1 MAERPVSPFRAFRIH
16 ADGQAHRAGIERLT
30 LDELGPGEVLIEA
43 HYSSVNYKDALAGTG
58 RGKILR
64 RSPLVGGID
73 VSGVVL
79 SSEDPR
85 LAPGER
91 VLVTGCGLGEV
102 HDGGYAEY
110 LRVPGDWVIPL
121 PARLGLFEAMAI
133 GTAGF
138 TAALALQRL
147 EDNHQDPEM
156 GSVLVTGA
164 SGGVGSLAIAL
175 LHQQGYRV
183 SALSGKPRH
192 ADYLRGLGADEVLD
206 RHALPMGRR
215 PLEKARW
222 GGAID
227 NVGGE
232 VLDWI
237 TRTMRPWGNI
247 AAVGMAGGTR
257 LQTTVMPFILR
268 GVSLLGISSANC
280 PMRWRRRLWERLA
293 GELYPRK
300 LDAIVTETVALEGLP
315 AVFTR
320 MLEGRQVGR
329 VVVKIRKD

>member
-1 MAERPVSPFRAFRIH
+1 MAEPSVPPFRAFRIH
-16 ADGQAHRAGIERLT
+16 ADGEAHRAGVERLT
-30 LDELGPGEVLIEA
+30 LDELAPGQVLIEA

-73 VSGVVL
+73 VSGVVV

-110 LRVPGDWVIPL
+110 LRVPADWVIPL
-121 PARLGLFEAMAI
+121 PQRLSLYEAMAI

-147 EDNHQDPEM
+147 EDNHQHPDM
-156 GSVLVTGA
+156 GPVLVTGA
-164 SGGVGSLAIAL
+164 TGGVGSFAVAL

-183 SALSGKPRH
+183 TALSGKPQH
-192 ADYLRGLGADEVLD
+192 SDYLRGLGAEQVLD
-206 RHALPMGRR
+206 RHGLSMGDR
-215 PLEKARW
+215 PLEKAQW

-232 VLDWI
+232 VLGWI
-237 TRTMRPWGNI
+237 TRTVTPWGNI
-247 AAVGMAGGTR
+247 VAVGMAGGTQ

-268 GVSLLGISSANC
+268 GISLLGASSANC
-280 PMRWRRRLWERLA
+280 PLAWRRPLWERLA

-300 LDAIVTETVALEGLP
+300 LEAIVTETIPLEGLP
-315 AVFTR
+315 EIFSR
-320 MLEGRQVGR
+320 MIDGKLVGR
-329 VVVKIRKD
+329 VVVKIRRD